1 MENRVLRNG
10 EYASHDH
17 ADGDGVGNLVK
28 SDGKPQSVAAS
39 QLRWGF
45 GGCDD
50 SPVDQEQEVNQR
62 YDEHDY
68 GKQQRDAYP
77 QLGTTKDLSP
87 ESGEAAPFKICR

>member
-39 QLRWGF
+39 QLRWGL
-45 GGCDD
+45 
-50 SPVDQEQEVNQR
+50 VDAMIAQ
-62 YDEHDY
+62 
-68 GKQQRDAYP
+68 
-77 QLGTTKDLSP
+77 
-87 ESGEAAPFKICR
+87 

>member
-39 QLRWGF
+39 QLRWGCCLLLNCF
-45 GGCDD
+45 
-50 SPVDQEQEVNQR
+50 VF
-62 YDEHDY
+62 
-68 GKQQRDAYP
+68 
-77 QLGTTKDLSP
+77 LSNP
-87 ESGEAAPFKICR
+87 ML